1 MCAGVDCLERNPVV
15 FWFIS
20 PSPRL
25 IGPDNAVALDPAPI
39 SPDKAID
46 GSRIGKEEN
55 AVSYQGDLNQFR
67 VAVLNGCNRSS
78 ANRFGLKQRR
88 RRDQRSG
95 RRQGGQQG
103 SQQNSPERFYP
114 IHRSFLPTAEVG
126 PKPFGVGPAEPGQTR
141 SRMRV
146 RPHEGAFAPQ
156 SVPTLFPHF
165 VRSVDFGLSAV
176 VCFTPRVRERTSPA
190 RSMISGKGPLA
201 GVWA

>member
-25 IGPDNAVALDPAPI
+25 IGPDNAVALEPAPI

-46 GSRIGKEEN
+46 GSRIVKEEN
-55 AVSYQGDLNQFR
+55 AVSYQGDLYQFR
-67 VAVLNGCNRSS
+67 IAVLNECNRGS

-95 RRQGGQQG
+95 RRQGGQQR
-103 SQQNSPERFYP
+103 SQQTSPERFYP

-126 PKPFGVGPAEPGQTR
+126 PKPFVVGPAEPGQTR

-146 RPHEGAFAPQ
+146 RPHEGGFRTAIGPNVISALCAERRFWL
-156 SVPTLFPHF
+156 VGCGLLHPTNRHRQL
-165 VRSVDFGLSAV
+165 GQ
-176 VCFTPRVRERTSPA
+176 PRRE
-190 RSMISGKGPLA
+190 
-201 GVWA
+201 